1 MFPPMPLADPVLVLA
16 DQGQADD
23 DVVPTQEAHEL
34 IALARRLGTP
44 VLVDCP
50 VGEAADILIDIAERT
65 PPRAILITSRTAT
78 DSVAARLAVHLECA
92 ILTDVTAISLENG
105 HLVAAQESMPGAER
119 VTTEVHSATAVIT
132 VRPRTTTSAHKAG
145 QAGRELLLTEADV
158 VVAGGR
164 GVGSAEGFS
173 LLARLAY
180 ALGGCLGGTHTAGEL
195 GWAPQHAC
203 ISVPGAQIRPRLYF
217 ASGVSGSVRHRAAI
231 RRARSV
237 VAIDSDPEAPIF
249 READF
254 GIVGDLHRVL
264 PAVLDELA
272 RRASPAS
279 STAPTSLTSPVPPA
293 APDPDPALD
302 PSLPI
307 PISAEA

>member
-16 DQGQADD
+16 DQDQADD
-23 DVVPTQEAHEL
+23 DVAPTQEAHEL
-34 IALARRLGTP
+34 IALARTIGTP

-50 VGEAADILIDIAERT
+50 IGEAADILIDIAERT
-65 PPRAILITSRTAT
+65 PPRAILITSRAVT
-78 DSVAARLAVHLECA
+78 DPIAAQLAVHLECA
-92 ILTDVTAISLENG
+92 ILTDVTDISIEND
-105 HLVAAQESMPGAER
+105 HLAAVQESLPGAER
-119 VTTEVHSATAVIT
+119 IITEVHSETAVIT
-132 VRPRTTTSAHKAG
+132 VRPRKTPSPDA
-145 QAGRELLLTEADV
+145 AGRELLLTEADV

-164 GVGSAEGFS
+164 GVGSPEGFS

-195 GWAPQHAC
+195 GWAPRHAC

-231 RRARSV
+231 RRARTV
-237 VAIDSDPEAPIF
+237 VAIDSDPNAPIF

-272 RRASPAS
+272 RRASPAMPAP
-279 STAPTSLTSPVPPA
+279 TAPAPEAV
-293 APDPDPALD
+293 PDPDPD

-307 PISAEA
+307 SAEA

>member
-16 DQGQADD
+16 DQDQADD
-23 DVVPTQEAHEL
+23 DVAPTQEAHEL

-50 VGEAADILIDIAERT
+50 LGEAADILIDLAERT
-65 PPRAILITSRTAT
+65 PPRAILITSCAAT
-78 DSVAARLAVHLECA
+78 EPVAAQVAVHLECA
-92 ILTDVTAISLENG
+92 ILADVTDISAE
-105 HLVAAQESMPGAER
+105 HDRLVAVQESLPGAER
-119 VTTEVHSATAVIT
+119 VITEVHSATAVIT
-132 VRPRTTTSAHKAG
+132 VRPRRTSGARTADRP
-145 QAGRELLLTEADV
+145 GRELVLTEAEV

-164 GVGSAEGFS
+164 GVGSPEGFG

-195 GWAPQHAC
+195 GWAPRHAC
-203 ISVPGAQIRPRLYF
+203 ISTPGAQIRPRLYF

-231 RRARSV
+231 RRARTV
-237 VAIDSDPEAPIF
+237 VAVDSDPAAPIL

-272 RRASPAS
+272 RRASPA
-279 STAPTSLTSPVPPA
+279 PPA
-293 APDPDPALD
+293 ASDPD
-302 PSLPI
+302 PSLPT